1 MKNLFLP
8 ILALAACFRVS
19 GMHEIYVSTDGA
31 DANEGTRSKPVLTL
45 HRAAE
50 MAAEIQGE
58 VAVMVDEG
66 IYYLG
71 DTLKFGAE
79 HSGVRFVGRN
89 AVLSGGRRL
98 GKLKFKPCRGGIFC
112 AEVSLPGGIDQLFI
126 NGRRQAMARF
136 PNRVPGKNVY
146 DAWRLRHGS
155 QTPEPGMETLAPERI
170 RRWKNPAGGYLHA
183 MHNALWGDMHW
194 RIEGKDSKG
203 KLRLT
208 GGYQNNRSAPMHPV
222 YRMAENIFEEL
233 DAPGEWF
240 YDHKAS
246 LLYVYPEPGVDL
258 DSAVLETVELR
269 HLAEIRGTAER
280 PVRNFSMEGFSFRHA
295 ARTFMDNREPLLRS
309 DWTLY
314 RGAAVIL
321 ENTDGVAL
329 KRCNFTNLGGNALL
343 LTRRNRNF
351 TLRSSLFEEIGANG
365 VVFAGGAE
373 AVRSPLFNYS
383 APFDYAKID
392 RTPGPRSDAYPSD
405 SLVEDC
411 LFRRTGRDE
420 KQTAPVQIAMA
431 RNITIRHCT
440 VYDVPRAGINIGDG
454 CWGGHVIE
462 YCDVFNTV
470 LETGDH
476 GSFNS
481 WGRDR
486 FWTPGLQNI
495 NRAVAAD
502 PSLPFADAVAVNVIR
517 NSRWSCDYGW
527 GIDLD
532 DGSGNYEIYN
542 NLILK
547 GGLKLREGYR
557 RIVRNNLI
565 VNNSLHPHCWLADS
579 GDIFSGNLVMGAYR
593 PALMGKD
600 WGKQVDYNLFASSQE
615 DRDQFR
621 RQGCDLHS
629 IVFTPRFRNP
639 GNGDYTVLNLP
650 PDSSYRNFPMNR
662 FGVYSPDLKA
672 LAASPFFPVPVQA
685 GKAETT
691 PGKTLKQWRGLTVRD
706 MPETEFSAFGV
717 PAGTRGIHV
726 VKAVFPLRDGDL
738 IVGIGAE
745 PAAVA
750 AKLPEGEKRLS
761 LKVVRCQKEIEILF
775 P

>member
-1 MKNLFLP
+1 
-8 ILALAACFRVS
+8 
-19 GMHEIYVSTDGA
+19 MHEIYVSTNGA
-31 DANEGTRSKPVLTL
+31 DVNEGTRSSPVLTL

-50 MAAEIQGE
+50 MAAEFHGG
-58 VAVMVDEG
+58 VTVKVDEG
-66 IYYLG
+66 VYYLG
-71 DTLKFGAE
+71 EPLRLGPE
-79 HSGVRFVGRN
+79 HSGVRFAGRN

-98 GKLKFKPCRGGIFC
+98 GKLKFKPFRDGIYC

-146 DAWRLRHGS
+146 DAWQLRHGG
-155 QTPEPGMETLAPERI
+155 QMPEPGMETLAPERV

-194 RIEGKDSKG
+194 RIEGRDSGG

-222 YRMAENIFEEL
+222 YRMVENIFEEL

-240 YDHKAS
+240 YDRGAS
-246 LLYVYPEPGVDL
+246 MLYIYPESGVDL
-258 DSAVLETVELR
+258 NSALLETVELR
-269 HLAEIRGTAER
+269 HLLEIKGTAER
-280 PVRNFSMEGFSFRHA
+280 AVRNLSMEVFFFRHA

-314 RGAAVIL
+314 RGAAVVL
-321 ENTDGVAL
+321 ENTDGVSL
-329 KRCNFTNLGGNALL
+329 ERCGFSDLGGNALM
-343 LTRRNRNF
+343 LTRRNSGF
-351 TLRSSLFEEIGANG
+351 ILRGSLFEEIGANG
-365 VVFAGGAE
+365 IVFAGGPE
-373 AVRSPLFNYS
+373 AVRSPLFNYNT
-383 APFDYAKID
+383 PFDYAKID
-392 RTPGPRSDAYPSD
+392 RTPGPRSDAYPAD

-440 VYDVPRAGINIGDG
+440 IYDVPRAGINIGDG

-486 FWTPGLQNI
+486 FWTPDLRNI

-502 PSLPFADAVAVNVIR
+502 PVLPFADAVAVNKIR

-532 DGSGNYEIYN
+532 DGSGNYEISN

-565 VNNSLHPHCWLADS
+565 VNDSLHAHCWLADS

-593 PALMGKD
+593 PALMGRD
-600 WGKQVDYNLFASSQE
+600 WGSQVDCNLFASSQE

-629 IVFTPRFRNP
+629 IVFTPQFRDP
-639 GNGDYTVLNLP
+639 GKGDYTVLNLP
-650 PDSSYRNFPMNR
+650 AGSPFRNFPMDR

-672 LAASPFFPVPVQA
+672 LASSPVFPVPNLPV
-685 GKAETT
+685 KAEAAQE
-691 PGKTLKQWRGLTVRD
+691 KALRQWRGMTVRD
-706 MPETEFSAFGV
+706 MPEAEFSAFGV
-717 PAGTRGIHV
+717 PAGTRGIHI
-726 VKAVFPLRDGDL
+726 VKAVSPFCDGDL
-738 IVGIGAE
+738 IVGIGSCSV
-745 PAAVA
+745 PAV
-750 AKLPEGEKRLS
+750 AKLPGGKEALS
-761 LKVVRCQKEIEILF
+761 LKVVRRQKEIEVLL